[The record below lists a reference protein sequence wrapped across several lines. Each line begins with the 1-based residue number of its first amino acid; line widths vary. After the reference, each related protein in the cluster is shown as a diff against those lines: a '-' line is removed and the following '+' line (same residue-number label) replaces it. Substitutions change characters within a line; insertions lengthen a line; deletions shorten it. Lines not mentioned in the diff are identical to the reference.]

1 MQHDATACCQTK
13 RAKSQRTN
21 RKAAGTS
28 GRILRVGNGV
38 PDPPEQPHA
47 AQAGSHPI
55 ADVNGTNP
63 QTRQHHHRPLQSVHL
78 DAVEALEDRMT
89 INCRRLHT
97 ILVAALADGKAG
109 SKHQKHNQQR
119 NPGGEGRRRQHGRN
133 VFGDQGAIAYR
144 AIVHRTQ
151 NLPPTSNRPRPMPTH
166 PARALLHLLRPYRRR
181 VFIAAIALIIAAAAM
196 LAVGQGL
203 RAVIDKGFSAGDP
216 AWLDRALAAMFGVI
230 ALLAAAT
237 YLRFYNVSWLGER
250 VTADIRRR
258 VFDHL
263 LNLPPAWFE
272 AGRTGEVISRLT
284 SDTTQI
290 ENVVGSSL
298 SIALRN
304 GLLLIGGLVMLFT
317 TSLKLTLLTLAGVPL
332 VVTPII
338 LFGRKVRKLAR
349 ESQDRVAEL
358 GNRIDETIHEIR
370 IVQAYG
376 HENADR
382 REFGGLV
389 EASFATARERVAN
402 RAKLVAA
409 VMVLVFGAIAF
420 ILWVGGHDVLAG
432 KLTAGELSAFV
443 FYAAIV
449 AGSVGA
455 LSEVWGELQRAAGA
469 TERLME
475 ILASRPAI
483 LAPAV
488 PQPFPEP
495 SRGEIVLDQ
504 VRFHYPTRQDVPA
517 LDDFCLTVNPGET
530 VALVGPSGSGKST
543 VFQLLLRFYDPEA
556 GVLRI
561 DGVPLQNA
569 DPLALRQRIA
579 LVSQEAVI
587 FAGSVAD
594 NVRYARPE
602 ASLDEVRAACAA
614 AFADEFID
622 KLPEGYATD
631 LGERGVR
638 LSGGQRQRI
647 AIARAILADR
657 PILLLDEATSALDAE
672 SERMVQT
679 ALDGLMRQR
688 TTVVIAH
695 RLATVQKADRIVVM
709 ENGRIAQQ
717 GSHAELIAS
726 DGLYA
731 RLARLQFVA

>member
-1 MQHDATACCQTK
+1 
-13 RAKSQRTN
+13 
-21 RKAAGTS
+21 
-28 GRILRVGNGV
+28 
-38 PDPPEQPHA
+38 
-47 AQAGSHPI
+47 
-55 ADVNGTNP
+55 
-63 QTRQHHHRPLQSVHL
+63 
-78 DAVEALEDRMT
+78 
-89 INCRRLHT
+89 
-97 ILVAALADGKAG
+97 
-109 SKHQKHNQQR
+109 
-119 NPGGEGRRRQHGRN
+119 
-133 VFGDQGAIAYR
+133 
-144 AIVHRTQ
+144 
-151 NLPPTSNRPRPMPTH
+151 MPTH
-166 PARALLHLLRPYRRR
+166 PARALLHLLAPYRQR
-181 VFIAAIALIIAAAAM
+181 VIIAAIALVLAAGAM

-203 RAVIDKGFSAGDP
+203 RTVIDKGFSASDP
-216 AWLDRALAAMFGVI
+216 AWLDRSLAAMFGVI
-230 ALLAAAT
+230 VLLAVAT

-263 LNLPPAWFE
+263 LSLPPAWFE

-304 GLLLIGGLVMLFT
+304 ALLLMGGLVMLFT
-317 TSLKLTLLTLAGVPL
+317 TSVKLTLLTLAGVPL
-332 VVTPII
+332 VVTPIVV
-338 LFGRKVRKLAR
+338 FGRKVRKLAR

-376 HENADR
+376 HEDADR
-382 REFGGLV
+382 QDFGQRV
-389 EASFATARERVAN
+389 EDSFATARQRVAS

-409 VMVLVFGAIAF
+409 VLLLVFGAIAF

-432 KLTAGELSAFV
+432 RLTAGELSAFV

-449 AGSVGA
+449 AGSIGA

-475 ILASRPAI
+475 ILATAPAI
-483 LAPAV
+483 QAPAN
-488 PQPFPEP
+488 PRPLPTP
-495 SRGEIVLDQ
+495 ARGAIAIDG
-504 VRFHYPTRQDVPA
+504 VRFHYPSRPDTPA
-517 LDDFCLTVNPGET
+517 LDDFSLAVQPGET

-556 GVLRI
+556 GQLCI
-561 DGVPLQNA
+561 DGLPLAAA
-569 DPLALRQRIA
+569 DPLALRRHIA

-587 FAGSVAD
+587 FAASVAD

-602 ASLDEVRAACAA
+602 AAMDEVRAACRA
-614 AFADEFID
+614 AFADEFIER
-622 KLPEGYATD
+622 LPQGYDTD

-657 PILLLDEATSALDAE
+657 PLLLLDEATSALDAE
-672 SERMVQT
+672 SERMVQQ

-709 ENGRIAQQ
+709 DGGRIVQQ
-717 GSHAELIAS
+717 GSHADLIAA

>member
-1 MQHDATACCQTK
+1 
-13 RAKSQRTN
+13 
-21 RKAAGTS
+21 
-28 GRILRVGNGV
+28 
-38 PDPPEQPHA
+38 
-47 AQAGSHPI
+47 
-55 ADVNGTNP
+55 
-63 QTRQHHHRPLQSVHL
+63 
-78 DAVEALEDRMT
+78 
-89 INCRRLHT
+89 
-97 ILVAALADGKAG
+97 
-109 SKHQKHNQQR
+109 
-119 NPGGEGRRRQHGRN
+119 
-133 VFGDQGAIAYR
+133 
-144 AIVHRTQ
+144 
-151 NLPPTSNRPRPMPTH
+151 MPTH
-166 PARALLHLLRPYRRR
+166 PARALLHLLAPYRRR
-181 VFIAAIALIIAAAAM
+181 VITAAIALILAAGAM

-203 RAVIDKGFSAGDP
+203 RMVIDKGFSAGDP
-216 AWLDRALAAMFGVI
+216 AWLDRSLAAMFGVI
-230 ALLAAAT
+230 VLLAVAT

-263 LNLPPAWFE
+263 LSLPPAWFE

-304 GLLLIGGLVMLFT
+304 VLLLVGGLVMLFT
-317 TSLKLTLLTLAGVPL
+317 TSIKLTLLTLAGVPL
-332 VVTPII
+332 VVTPIVV
-338 LFGRKVRKLAR
+338 FGRKVRKLAR

-376 HENADR
+376 HEDADR
-382 REFGGLV
+382 QDFGRRV
-389 EASFATARERVAN
+389 ESSFDTARQRVAS

-409 VMVLVFGAIAF
+409 VLLLVFGAIAF

-432 KLTAGELSAFV
+432 RLTAGELSAFV

-449 AGSVGA
+449 AGSIGA

-475 ILASRPAI
+475 ILATAPAI
-483 LAPAV
+483 QAPAQ
-488 PQPFPEP
+488 PRPFPAP
-495 SRGEIVLDQ
+495 ALGAIAIDG
-504 VRFHYPTRQDVPA
+504 VRFHYPSRPDTPA
-517 LDDFCLTVNPGET
+517 LDDFSLVVQPGET

-556 GVLRI
+556 GQLAI
-561 DGVPLQNA
+561 DGVPLAAA
-569 DPLALRQRIA
+569 DPLTLRRHIA

-587 FAGSVAD
+587 FAASVAD
-594 NVRYARPE
+594 NVRYARPD
-602 ASLDEVRAACAA
+602 ASFDEVQAACRA
-614 AFADEFID
+614 AFADEFITG
-622 KLPEGYATD
+622 LPQGYDTD

-657 PILLLDEATSALDAE
+657 PLLLLDEATSALDAE
-672 SERMVQT
+672 SERMVQQ

-709 ENGRIAQQ
+709 DGGRIVQQ
-717 GSHAELIAS
+717 GSHANLIAA

>member
-1 MQHDATACCQTK
+1 
-13 RAKSQRTN
+13 
-21 RKAAGTS
+21 
-28 GRILRVGNGV
+28 
-38 PDPPEQPHA
+38 
-47 AQAGSHPI
+47 
-55 ADVNGTNP
+55 
-63 QTRQHHHRPLQSVHL
+63 
-78 DAVEALEDRMT
+78 
-89 INCRRLHT
+89 
-97 ILVAALADGKAG
+97 
-109 SKHQKHNQQR
+109 
-119 NPGGEGRRRQHGRN
+119 
-133 VFGDQGAIAYR
+133 
-144 AIVHRTQ
+144 
-151 NLPPTSNRPRPMPTH
+151 MPTH
-166 PARALLHLLRPYRRR
+166 PARALLHLLAPYRQR
-181 VFIAAIALIIAAAAM
+181 VIIAAIALVLAAGAM

-203 RAVIDKGFSAGDP
+203 RTVIDKGFSAGDP
-216 AWLDRALAAMFGVI
+216 AWLDRSLAAMFGVI
-230 ALLAAAT
+230 VLLAVAT

-263 LNLPPAWFE
+263 LSLPPAWFE

-304 GLLLIGGLVMLFT
+304 ALLLMGGLVMLFT
-317 TSLKLTLLTLAGVPL
+317 TSIKLTLLTLAGVPL
-332 VVTPII
+332 VVTPIVV
-338 LFGRKVRKLAR
+338 FGRKVRRLAR

-376 HENADR
+376 HEDADR
-382 REFGGLV
+382 QDFGRRV
-389 EASFATARERVAN
+389 EDSFATARQRVAS

-409 VMVLVFGAIAF
+409 VLLLVFGAIAF

-432 KLTAGELSAFV
+432 RLSAGELSAFV

-449 AGSVGA
+449 AGSIGA

-475 ILASRPAI
+475 ILATAPAI
-483 LAPAV
+483 QAPAN
-488 PQPFPEP
+488 PRPFPTP
-495 SRGEIVLDQ
+495 ARGAIAVDG
-504 VRFHYPTRQDVPA
+504 VRFHYPSRPDTPA
-517 LDDFCLTVNPGET
+517 LDDFSLAVQPGET

-556 GVLRI
+556 GRLSI
-561 DGVPLQNA
+561 DGVPLAEA
-569 DPLALRQRIA
+569 DPLALRRHIA

-587 FAGSVAD
+587 FAASVAD

-602 ASLDEVRAACAA
+602 ASFDEVQAACRA
-614 AFADEFID
+614 AFADEFIAG
-622 KLPEGYATD
+622 LPQGYDTD

-647 AIARAILADR
+647 AIARAILANR
-657 PILLLDEATSALDAE
+657 PVLLLDEATSALDAE
-672 SERMVQT
+672 SERMVQQ

-709 ENGRIAQQ
+709 DGGRIVQQ
-717 GSHAELIAS
+717 GSHADLIAA

-731 RLARLQFVA
+731 RLARLQFVS

>member
-1 MQHDATACCQTK
+1 
-13 RAKSQRTN
+13 
-21 RKAAGTS
+21 
-28 GRILRVGNGV
+28 
-38 PDPPEQPHA
+38 
-47 AQAGSHPI
+47 
-55 ADVNGTNP
+55 
-63 QTRQHHHRPLQSVHL
+63 
-78 DAVEALEDRMT
+78 
-89 INCRRLHT
+89 
-97 ILVAALADGKAG
+97 
-109 SKHQKHNQQR
+109 
-119 NPGGEGRRRQHGRN
+119 
-133 VFGDQGAIAYR
+133 
-144 AIVHRTQ
+144 
-151 NLPPTSNRPRPMPTH
+151 MPTH
-166 PARALLHLLRPYRRR
+166 PARALLHLLAPYRQR
-181 VFIAAIALIIAAAAM
+181 VIIAAIALVLAAGAM

-203 RAVIDKGFSAGDP
+203 RTVIDRGFSAGDP
-216 AWLDRALAAMFGVI
+216 AWLDRSLAAMFGVI
-230 ALLAAAT
+230 VLLAVAT

-263 LNLPPAWFE
+263 LSLPPAWFE

-304 GLLLIGGLVMLFT
+304 ALLLMGGLVMLFT
-317 TSLKLTLLTLAGVPL
+317 TSVKLTLLTLAGVPL
-332 VVTPII
+332 VVTPIVV
-338 LFGRKVRKLAR
+338 FGRKVRKLAR

-376 HENADR
+376 HEDADR
-382 REFGGLV
+382 QDFGQRV
-389 EASFATARERVAN
+389 ENSFATARQRVAS

-409 VMVLVFGAIAF
+409 VLLLVFGAIAF

-432 KLTAGELSAFV
+432 RLTAGELSAFV

-449 AGSVGA
+449 AGSIGA

-475 ILASRPAI
+475 ILATAPAI
-483 LAPAV
+483 QAPAD
-488 PQPFPEP
+488 PRPFPAP
-495 SRGEIVLDQ
+495 ARGAIAIDG
-504 VRFHYPTRQDVPA
+504 VRFHYPSRPDTPA
-517 LDDFCLTVNPGET
+517 LDDFSLAVQPGET

-556 GVLRI
+556 GRLCI
-561 DGVPLQNA
+561 DGVPLAEA
-569 DPLALRQRIA
+569 DPLALRRHIA

-587 FAGSVAD
+587 FAASVAD
-594 NVRYARPE
+594 NVRYARPD
-602 ASLDEVRAACAA
+602 APMDEVRAACRA
-614 AFADEFID
+614 AFADEFIER
-622 KLPEGYATD
+622 LPQGYDTD

-647 AIARAILADR
+647 AIARAILANR
-657 PILLLDEATSALDAE
+657 PLLLLDEATSALDAE
-672 SERMVQT
+672 SERMVQQ

-709 ENGRIAQQ
+709 DGGRIVQQ
-717 GSHAELIAS
+717 GSHADLIAA